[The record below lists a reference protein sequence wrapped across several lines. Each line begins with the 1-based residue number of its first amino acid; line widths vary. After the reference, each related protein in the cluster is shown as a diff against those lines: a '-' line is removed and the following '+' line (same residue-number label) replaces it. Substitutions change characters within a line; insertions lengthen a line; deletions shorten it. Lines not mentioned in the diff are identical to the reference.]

1 MTPRQAMVI
10 AQWEEALQIVQA
22 QEAGYG
28 DLPRVGVRAC
38 IAAIQR
44 KLAAL
49 RLAAQTPVAD
59 PEEAP

>member
-1 MTPRQAMVI
+1 MVI